1 MVRNIFIVN
10 HHVTYYQYHYCKGYS
25 HTNENPT
32 PLIMD
37 VHGYTESAASHV
49 GLPWMDFA
57 LNNNIIMLW
66 PDGYND
72 KPHGYRSWNVSRTDG
87 PKGAPC
93 DINRSDWE
101 EVVCHES
108 CPTCNP
114 LTSCDWTSCTDDIGF
129 IEHILEQIKHQW
141 CVDLDHMH
149 YSGVSNGGMFAWYI
163 AATATDAL
171 GKLAYF
177 SIFTN

>member
-1 MVRNIFIVN
+1 MHFFVN
-10 HHVTYYQYHYCKGYS
+10 YHVMYLNKHYYCKGYS
-25 HTNENPT
+25 NTNEYPT

-37 VHGYTESAASHV
+37 VHGYTGSAAGQV
-49 GLPWMDFA
+49 GLPWKDFA

-72 KPHGYRSWNVSRTDG
+72 KPHGYRSWNCSRTDG

-93 DINRSDWE
+93 DVNRTNWE
-101 EVVCHES
+101 EGEIVCHES

-114 LTSCDWTSCTDDIGF
+114 MSSCDWSSCTDDVGF
-129 IEHILEQIKHQW
+129 IEYILEEITHQW

-149 YSGVSNGGMFAWYI
+149 YSGISNGGMFAWYI
-163 AATATDAL
+163 AATAIDAL
-171 GKLAYF
+171 GKHILQK
-177 SIFTN
+177 

>member
-1 MVRNIFIVN
+1 MN
-10 HHVTYYQYHYCKGYS
+10 
-25 HTNENPT
+25 
-32 PLIMD
+32 
-37 VHGYTESAASHV
+37 VHGYTESAASHFNTHT
-49 GLPWMDFA
+49 PWRDFA
-57 LNNNIIMLW
+57 LNNNIIVLW

-93 DINRSDWE
+93 DVNRTNWE
-101 EVVCHES
+101 EEYVCHES
-108 CPTCNP
+108 CPTCNS

-129 IEHILEQIKHQW
+129 LEHILEEITHQW

-163 AATATDAL
+163 AATAKDAL
-171 GKLAYF
+171 GKHIHLMKCLYF
-177 SIFTN
+177 H

>member
-1 MVRNIFIVN
+1 
-10 HHVTYYQYHYCKGYS
+10 
-25 HTNENPT
+25 
-32 PLIMD
+32 MD
-37 VHGYTESAASHV
+37 VHGYTESAVSHV
-49 GLPWMDFA
+49 GLPWRDFA

-129 IEHILEQIKHQW
+129 LEHILIEE
-141 CVDLDHMH
+141 LDKGSGNFVCEITMYH
-149 YSGVSNGGMFAWYI
+149 YQDCSNYCINYGTSPVYH
-163 AATATDAL
+163 
-171 GKLAYF
+171 
-177 SIFTN
+177 